1 MNVIIKPRNS
11 KQVSEKI
18 VLQAIEDLRKEGYEN
33 ITISDISKKTN
44 FSHSWVYKIV
54 KGLNL

>member
-11 KQVSEKI
+11 KEVSEKI
-18 VLQAIEDLRKEGYEN
+18 VLQAIEDLKKEGCEN